1 MPRCLEEGEEI
12 QPLKNLMP
20 VYKDYNRLCNNLL
33 GLWDNNNNNRVI
45 RDNQL
50 LAAIKR
56 LDRVSSR

>member
-1 MPRCLEEGEEI
+1 MPKCLEEGEEI

-20 VYKDYNRLCNNLL
+20 VYMDYNRLCNNLL
-33 GLWDNNNNNRVI
+33 GLWDNNNKVI

-56 LDRVSSR
+56 LDSVSSR

>member
-12 QPLKNLMP
+12 QPLKNLML

-33 GLWDNNNNNRVI
+33 GLWDNNNRVI

>member
-20 VYKDYNRLCNNLL
+20 VYRDYSRLCNNLL
-33 GLWDNNNNNRVI
+33 GLWDNNNNRVI